1 MKKGQFDHAIL
12 LLQGGGALGA
22 YQAGAYEGLVEA
34 GITPDWVVGI
44 SIGAIN
50 ATLIAGNP
58 PGRRVQRLRE
68 FWDRVSSRV
77 PMIPPPWLDP
87 IRPTLNQLSSSMAAM
102 HGAPGFFSPRVPPP
116 PIYSPNGN
124 PPEAMSFYYTDPLK
138 STLEELVDFDLIN
151 SQKVRLSLGVVN
163 VGTGNS
169 LYFDNQQTRIGP
181 DHVRASGALPP
192 GFPPVVIEGEHY
204 WDGGIVCNSPML
216 YVLDDLPRMSALV
229 VQVDIFM
236 AQGELPRD
244 IDEVLSREK
253 DIRLASKTLF
263 NIAHIREL
271 LETRGALKELLA
283 KLPASL
289 KDDPVVR
296 KLAPLCDVGEL
307 TITRLINR
315 GLSHAGHTK
324 GYDFSRA
331 TVNEL
336 WAKGLD
342 DVRRSAV
349 NIKSMRPRELGP
361 GIRVY
366 DLPYE
371 VTSAS
376 MPEPDAEQE
385 PVQQRRSSR
394 FDRPRVSHL
403 RAIRPG
409 RARHNGERNRHR
421 AKAAKRFRSA
431 EG

>member
-1 MKKGQFDHAIL
+1 MKFRKFDNTIL

-34 GITPDWVVGI
+34 GIAPDWVVGI

-50 ATLIAGNP
+50 SALIVGNP
-58 PGRRVQRLRE
+58 PGRRVTALRE

-77 PMIPPPWLDP
+77 PLVPPAWLDSV
-87 IRPTLNQLSSSMAAM
+87 RPTLNQLSSQVAAT

-116 PIYSPNGN
+116 PLYSPNGN

-151 SQKVRLSLGVVN
+151 SQKLRLSLGVVN
-163 VGTGNS
+163 VGTGVS
-169 LYFDNQQTRIGP
+169 LYFDNKRTRIGA

-216 YVLDDLPRMSALV
+216 YVLDDLPRKCALV

-236 AQGELPRD
+236 AEGKLPED

-263 NIAHIREL
+263 NIAHIRDL
-271 LETRGALKELLA
+271 LERRGALMDLLA
-283 KLPASL
+283 KLPPSL
-289 KDDPVVR
+289 KDDPAVR
-296 KLAPLCDVGEL
+296 KLRPLCEMGEM
-307 TITRLINR
+307 TIARLVNR

-336 WAKGLD
+336 WATGLD
-342 DVRRSAV
+342 DVRQSIAS
-349 NIKSMRPRELGP
+349 IKSMKPKELGP

-366 DLPYE
+366 DLPPSI
-371 VTSAS
+371 TPAPT
-376 MPEPDAEQE
+376 PESGKEGLQQE
-385 PVQQRRSSR
+385 PEVPR
-394 FDRPRVSHL
+394 FGRPRVSRSRQRQSERVQHNVERSRR
-403 RAIRPG
+403 RAT
-409 RARHNGERNRHR
+409 A
-421 AKAAKRFRSA
+421 
-431 EG
+431 